1 MRRKSILTAVCG
13 QNWVLLMLYAAFS
26 ILSGAVLSVSTNVR
40 ANFINFLTD
49 NNREMIRISLTQTL
63 FTIFLYYYLIPF
75 VLSFV
80 GAKAQKRIALSVDRA
95 VQQKKAAVPYR
106 YLEGQEV
113 NDKIKRLEDVSEQVW
128 NLIKG
133 SVNLFGCA
141 VESLCLFAI
150 ITKLG
155 AINSILIILL
165 FLPLLYYSVR
175 SGRMY
180 YDTWSRTAKLRRHNE
195 YIRDILLD
203 KKYAQDRILFQYFP
217 YFQKIWKEEYKTI
230 RSVSIKEELR
240 GAKKIQ
246 ICGTAFCV
254 YIAVLLYILAVELG
268 NGRISLGFA
277 VSIIS
282 ILPVFLHNLIVRAS
296 HEINDMVKAK
306 ESVNELEDFLKLE
319 ELEVRRGT
327 TIGDFKRIEIK
338 NVWFRYPNSEEWALK
353 DLNMTIEKNK
363 HYSIVGRNGAG
374 KSTLLHLLLGL
385 YQPERG
391 EILID
396 GKNLKEFSETEIRGF
411 FSAMTQEPQ
420 RYETVISENIGIGDL
435 DRIHDEEAIASAAK
449 SINIDDFINGLPG
462 KYHTALGTMFSGG
475 VELSGGE
482 WKKLCLSRMIL
493 SKALVKILDEPTAA
507 MDPKF
512 EKWISDYFDQ
522 IMKDQTCI
530 LVSHRMASS
539 KNVDQILVFDRGE
552 IRERGSHEQLMKQKG
567 MYYEMY
573 TTQEAMYEDAPAGS
587 AI

>member
-26 ILSGAVLSVSTNVR
+26 ILSGVVLSVSTNVR

-80 GAKAQKRIALSVDRA
+80 GANAQKRIALSVDRA

-106 YLEGQEV
+106 YLEGQEI
-113 NDKIKRLEDVSEQVW
+113 NDKIKRLKDVSEQVW

-217 YFQKIWKEEYKTI
+217 YFQKIWKEEYKKI

-306 ESVNELEDFLKLE
+306 KSVNELEDFLRLE
-319 ELEVRRGT
+319 ELEVRRG
-327 TIGDFKRIEIK
+327 
-338 NVWFRYPNSEEWALK
+338 
-353 DLNMTIEKNK
+353 
-363 HYSIVGRNGAG
+363 GR
-374 KSTLLHLLLGL
+374 
-385 YQPERG
+385 
-391 EILID
+391 
-396 GKNLKEFSETEIRGF
+396 
-411 FSAMTQEPQ
+411 
-420 RYETVISENIGIGDL
+420 
-435 DRIHDEEAIASAAK
+435 DR
-449 SINIDDFINGLPG
+449 
-462 KYHTALGTMFSGG
+462 
-475 VELSGGE
+475 
-482 WKKLCLSRMIL
+482 
-493 SKALVKILDEPTAA
+493 
-507 MDPKF
+507 
-512 EKWISDYFDQ
+512 
-522 IMKDQTCI
+522 
-530 LVSHRMASS
+530 
-539 KNVDQILVFDRGE
+539 
-552 IRERGSHEQLMKQKG
+552 
-567 MYYEMY
+567 
-573 TTQEAMYEDAPAGS
+573 
-587 AI
+587 